1 MWSWDLEEKLNL
13 QKCHDIACERKDNVM
28 CKELMGTRQLS
39 GIIHFAP
46 LSYRMIN
53 LQQPDALSG
62 VLS

>member
-1 MWSWDLEEKLNL
+1 
-13 QKCHDIACERKDNVM
+13 M